1 MTCPALTL
9 GELIMLGELARGV
22 EGEVEVEMAMALG
35 RSPEPWPPMA
45 LLPVLADGHEI
56 GRIEKIQ
63 FVSGDTVYQFR
74 STSGNTRFS
83 SLSPQSVLDR
93 LQEVLG

>member
-1 MTCPALTL
+1 MTNPALSL
-9 GELIMLGELARGV
+9 GPMIMLGELARGV

-35 RSPEPWPPMA
+35 RPPEPWPVLA
-45 LLPVLADGHEI
+45 VVPVLAAGHEI

-74 STSGNTRFS
+74 STSGNTTFACLS
-83 SLSPQSVLDR
+83 SQSVLDR